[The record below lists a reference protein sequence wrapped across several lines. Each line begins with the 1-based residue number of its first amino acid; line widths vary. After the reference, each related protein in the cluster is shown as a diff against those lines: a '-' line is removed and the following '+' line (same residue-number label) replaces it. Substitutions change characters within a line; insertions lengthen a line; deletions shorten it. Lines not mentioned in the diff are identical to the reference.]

1 MVELTK
7 ENFAQE
13 VEGAPG
19 VALLDFWAPWC
30 APCRAMLPILQEL
43 ADEYRGRVRILK
55 MNVDD
60 DPARAVAW
68 GVRGVPTVMVLRDGR
83 TVDQIVG
90 IEAPGGFRRRL
101 DALLAQENDPRG

>member
-7 ENFAQE
+7 ESFARE
-13 VEGAPG
+13 VEETAGL
-19 VALLDFWAPWC
+19 ALLDFWAPWC

-55 MNVDD
+55 MNVDE

-68 GVRGVPTVMVLRDGR
+68 GVRGVPTVIVLKDGKPM
-83 TVDQIVG
+83 DQVVG
-90 IEAPGGFRRRL
+90 IEAPAGFRRRI
-101 DALLAQENDPRG
+101 DALLARDAG

>member
-7 ENFAQE
+7 ESFARE
-13 VEGAPG
+13 VEGTPG

-68 GVRGVPTVMVLRDGR
+68 GVRGVPTVMVLRDG
-83 TVDQIVG
+83 VVPEIWNYADMMGLAAQVN
-90 IEAPGGFRRRL
+90 AVNPL
-101 DALLAQENDPRG
+101 ALRV

>member
-1 MVELTK
+1 MVDLTK
-7 ENFAQE
+7 ESFARE
-13 VEGAPG
+13 VEGTPG

-101 DALLAQENDPRG
+101 DALLAEADDARE